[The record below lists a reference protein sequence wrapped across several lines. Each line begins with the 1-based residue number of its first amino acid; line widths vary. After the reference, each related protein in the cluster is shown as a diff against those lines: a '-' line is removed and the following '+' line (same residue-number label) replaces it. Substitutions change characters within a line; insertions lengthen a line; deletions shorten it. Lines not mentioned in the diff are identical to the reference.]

1 MMIQTYQQTGYLS
14 YSYNTT
20 GYTTYQQGTDYVTT
34 SASYRTFY
42 TNAGATV
49 NVAGTYQTFNGVSY
63 FTTSNSAYFGS
74 QFMSGYFDNN
84 GRFIENDKSNTYYV
98 GGGTYDPNIVYNTG
112 STVNT
117 GSIRNT
123 DNTDA
128 KIVYLNGSPVTV
140 TGYSNNGVFYTLNPD
155 HIGTLYDNGQFDMSG
170 RWNSY
175 N

>member
-20 GYTTYQQGTDYVTT
+20 GYTTYQQGTDYITT

-42 TNAGATV
+42 TNAGASV

-74 QFMSGYFDNN
+74 QFISGYFDNN
-84 GRFIENDKSNTYYV
+84 GRFIENDVNNTFYV
-98 GGGTYDPNIVYNTG
+98 GGGTYDPNTVYNTG
-112 STVNT
+112 ITSNT
-117 GSIRNT
+117 YNT
-123 DNTDA
+123 EL
-128 KIVYLNGSPVTV
+128 KQVYLNGNPVTV
-140 TGYSNNGVFYTLNPD
+140 TGYNNNGVFYTLSSD
-155 HIGTLYDNGQFDMSG
+155 HIGTIYDNGQFDMSG
-170 RWNSY
+170 RWNPY